1 MWLRPWCMALC
12 LAALT
17 ALAASCREQNIET
30 QEYPWH
36 ERVMTTVFWIGEPA
50 SDDNRDIS
58 NADSIFDS
66 RWMEHYGGV
75 DDPVLRSGHF
85 PRGFKPEENPF
96 YAALPYS
103 DIKHGGGLKASAKDI
118 PWYAG
123 EAEKRS
129 LVKNRWLEIRY
140 KGRSCFAQWE
150 DAGPF
155 GEDDVAYVFGNATPR
170 NAINRH
176 AGLDISP
183 AVRDCLTLS
192 GNDYTDWRFV
202 NDGDVPEGPWTE
214 IVTES

>member
-1 MWLRPWCMALC
+1 
-12 LAALT
+12 
-17 ALAASCREQNIET
+17 
-30 QEYPWH
+30 
-36 ERVMTTVFWIGEPA
+36 MTTVFWIGEPA

-58 NADSIFDS
+58 NADSIFDN

-85 PRGFKPEENPF
+85 PRGFAPKENPF
-96 YAALPYS
+96 YAALPYA
-103 DIKHGGGLKASAKDI
+103 DIKHGGGRKPSAKDI
-118 PWYAG
+118 PWYVG
-123 EAEKRS
+123 EDERRS

-140 KGRSCFAQWE
+140 KGRTCYAQWE

-155 GEDDVAYVFGNATPR
+155 GEDDVDYVFGNATPH
-170 NAINRH
+170 NTINRQ
-176 AGLDISP
+176 AGLDVSP

-202 NDGDVPEGPWTE
+202 NDEDVPEGPWTE